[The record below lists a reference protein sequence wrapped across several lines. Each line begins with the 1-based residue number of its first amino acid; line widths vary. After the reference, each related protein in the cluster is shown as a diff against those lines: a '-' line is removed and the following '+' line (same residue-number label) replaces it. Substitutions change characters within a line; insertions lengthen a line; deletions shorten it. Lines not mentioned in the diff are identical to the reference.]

1 MVLLSSARLGATAA
15 ASQGSCVPM
24 ECEKT
29 SHLCSLPSY
38 CYSYNRTQNKT
49 ALSPQVNRKKRPR
62 ITPTSTKTNPQ
73 SVTPHMQTTY
83 GNMSAISGASLQ
95 VLSSHIVTS
104 QIVLGDHFYTTV
116 YDALYCCVFIWPT
129 ILASETTQAFSLPIL
144 RDQDQ
149 DSLLFHKYHI
159 TKTLYFCSLFG
170 SVLTL
175 LRLSNRENNTFF
187 TLSYFLYKYIL
198 LSFVKD
204 PEAYAQVIL

>member
-104 QIVLGDHFYTTV
+104 QIVLGDHFYSTPPTRPKH
-116 YDALYCCVFIWPT
+116 DELTHPQPRQSLRACCV
-129 ILASETTQAFSLPIL
+129 LGRVVML
-144 RDQDQ
+144 
-149 DSLLFHKYHI
+149 
-159 TKTLYFCSLFG
+159 
-170 SVLTL
+170 
-175 LRLSNRENNTFF
+175 
-187 TLSYFLYKYIL
+187 
-198 LSFVKD
+198 
-204 PEAYAQVIL
+204 